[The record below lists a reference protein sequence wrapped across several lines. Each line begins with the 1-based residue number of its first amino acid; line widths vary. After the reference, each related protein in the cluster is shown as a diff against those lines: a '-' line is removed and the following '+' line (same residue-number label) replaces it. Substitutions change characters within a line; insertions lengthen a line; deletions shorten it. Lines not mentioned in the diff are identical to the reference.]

1 MTGVE
6 AAVLTAL
13 AEHPLRAVVLVVVGA
28 LLEGPVVTVTAAA
41 LAGGGVLAWWSV
53 WLAAACAD
61 VLADTL
67 LYALG
72 RHGERARVRR
82 MLVRLGLTD
91 ERRDTLTAQVHTHLP
106 RVVIAAKLVDLGAV
120 PAFLAAG
127 LAGVDVRRFLAWV
140 VPATVVRSGV
150 LVSIGFLAG
159 ERFSEDLTA
168 RPWLLAVGGLAIG
181 VLMIV
186 GRAMITRLVPAH
198 RDRGA
203 GSFEPGNPT
212 IEVLHSPP
220 HRGAGNG
227 EPRETTCRPS
237 SVGRPHHRV
246 HGMTAL
252 DRPCCPHH

>member
-1 MTGVE
+1 M
-6 AAVLTAL
+6 
-13 AEHPLRAVVLVVVGA
+13 AEHPMRAVLLVVVGA
-28 LLEGPVVTVTAAA
+28 LLEGPIVTVAAAA
-41 LAGGGVLAWWSV
+41 LAGGGVLTWWSV

-72 RHGERARVRR
+72 RHGERAGVRR

-91 ERRDTLTAQVHTHLP
+91 ERRDTLTTQVHAHLP

-127 LAGVDVRRFLAWV
+127 LARVDVRRFLSWV

-150 LVSIGFLAG
+150 LVGIGFLAG
-159 ERFSEDLTA
+159 DRFSEDLSA
-168 RPWLLAVGGLAIG
+168 RPWLLAVGGLAVGILL
-181 VLMIV
+181 VL
-186 GRAMITRLVPAH
+186 GRAMITRLVPAS
-198 RDRGA
+198 RDRGV
-203 GSFEPGNPT
+203 GPFEPGNPT

-220 HRGAGNG
+220 HRGARNG

-237 SVGRPHHRV
+237 SVGRAT
-246 HGMTAL
+246 TASTG
-252 DRPCCPHH
+252 